1 MRMMRQG
8 AERLTEI
15 FCKRNWVDEELRD
28 WCIYTVEK
36 WLGILMFFMA
46 VTIWMLIS
54 GKYLETLY
62 FLVPFYLLRR
72 RIGGYHAKSQAV
84 CFFLSIAIV
93 IFASAF
99 LGEWLLV
106 LPEKQLFLLDA
117 VAIAL
122 VLVVSPA
129 YPPQL
134 NFTGEEKKANL
145 IRKNILAAGI
155 FLTQIFTEIM
165 LDPCLLSFSFCGIC
179 FVLITVL
186 IQKNNNK
193 KGERENEEN
202 RKSSG

>member
-1 MRMMRQG
+1 MMRQG
-8 AERLTEI
+8 AERLTEV

-36 WLGILMFFMA
+36 WLGILIFFMA
-46 VTIWMLIS
+46 VTAWMLIS
-54 GKYLETLY
+54 GRYLETLY

-72 RIGGYHAKSQAV
+72 RIGGYHAKSQAM
-84 CFFLSIAIV
+84 CFSLSIAIV
-93 IFASAF
+93 ILVSAF

-106 LPEKQLFLLDA
+106 LPEKLFFLLDA

-122 VLVVSPA
+122 VLAVSPA

-134 NFTGEEKKANL
+134 NFTEEEKKANL
-145 IRKNILAAGI
+145 ARKNILASGI
-155 FLTQIFTEIM
+155 FLAQIFTEIM
-165 LDPCLLSFSFCGIC
+165 LEPCLISFSFCAIC

>member
-1 MRMMRQG
+1 M
-8 AERLTEI
+8 I
-15 FCKRNWVDEELRD
+15 FV
-28 WCIYTVEK
+28 
-36 WLGILMFFMA
+36 
-46 VTIWMLIS
+46 
-54 GKYLETLY
+54 
-62 FLVPFYLLRR
+62 
-72 RIGGYHAKSQAV
+72 
-84 CFFLSIAIV
+84 
-93 IFASAF
+93 SAF

-155 FLTQIFTEIM
+155 FLAQILTDIV
-165 LDPCLLSFSFCGIC
+165 LDPDLISFSFCGIC

-202 RKSSG
+202 

>member
-1 MRMMRQG
+1 MMRQG
-8 AERLTEI
+8 AERLTEV

-36 WLGILMFFMA
+36 WLGILPFFLA
-46 VTIWMLIS
+46 VTVWMLIS
-54 GKYLETLY
+54 GSYLETLY

-72 RIGGYHAKSQAV
+72 RIGGYHAKSQAM
-84 CFFLSIAIV
+84 CFFMSIAIV
-93 IFASAF
+93 IFISAF

-134 NFTGEEKKANL
+134 NFTEEEKKENL
-145 IRKNILAAGI
+145 VRKNILATGI
-155 FLTQIFTEIM
+155 FLAQIFTDIV
-165 LDPCLLSFSFCGIC
+165 LGSSLISFSFCGIC

-193 KGERENEEN
+193 KGERENEKN
-202 RKSSG
+202 RKNSG